1 MTRRSAQRLSWQN
14 PEPPIRPLQPASGAD
29 MPANS
34 NFSERRSRLSSRAL
48 ISTVDHTVNANDL
61 LFEVRTPLGFSIRV
75 TADRWKLI
83 VTAKHP
89 VMVGRERLVRSALEA
104 PDEVRQSRIDS
115 QVLLFYK
122 AETTRRWTCAVAK
135 RAAEGAFLITA
146 YPTDA
151 IKEGVR
157 IWPK

>member
-1 MTRRSAQRLSWQN
+1 M
-14 PEPPIRPLQPASGAD
+14 
-29 MPANS
+29 
-34 NFSERRSRLSSRAL
+34 
-48 ISTVDHTVNANDL
+48 
-61 LFEVRTPLGFSIRV
+61 
-75 TADRWKLI
+75 I

-89 VMVGRERLVRSALEA
+89 SMAGRESLVRAALEA
-104 PDEVRQSRIDS
+104 PEEVRESRIDP

-122 AETTRRWTCAVAK
+122 AETTKRWTCAVVK
-135 RAAEGAFLITA
+135 RVAEGAFLITA